1 MKFNKKVKTVILTF
15 TIITLFSTLAALQ
28 SCRVHKPSF
37 KGTDLQKSK
46 TLNGSG
52 FTQQGLD
59 KLTSYLKENSVT
71 TGMVVL
77 YDGKMVYEYGDISEV
92 SYLASCR
99 KSVLAMMYGKYIE
112 DGAVDLNQ
120 SIGDLGIDEDD
131 GLLPSEKQATVN
143 DIITAR
149 SGVFHIP
156 ANGGYD
162 EKNVL
167 KRGSVKH
174 GEYFLYNNWDFNV
187 AGFILEQATG
197 RSVYEEIEQ
206 QLAIPLG
213 MQDWNIKNQS
223 RKVNESKS
231 RYSAY
236 HMYFSA
242 RDMAKIGQLMLNKGK
257 WNGKQLIS
265 EKWIDKITTTVTPVE
280 IVNKRYGANK
290 DSKVQFSYGYMWWIL
305 ENLFSLPDMEGAY
318 TADGWGGQYITVIP
332 NRKLVIAHKAKLSTL
347 TLWGLTQGGVD
358 GWQYWEIVKMLL
370 SSNGEQS

>member
-1 MKFNKKVKTVILTF
+1 MSFNKKIKKIVIAI

-37 KGTDLQKSK
+37 KGTDLQKSRS
-46 TLNGSG
+46 LQGSG

-59 KLTSYLKENSVT
+59 DLTQYLKEKSAT

-77 YDGKMVYEYGDISEV
+77 YDGKMVYEYGDIAEV

-99 KSVLAMMYGKYIE
+99 KSVLAMMYGKYVE
-112 DGAVDLNQ
+112 DGTIDLNQ
-120 SIGDLGIDEDD
+120 TIDDLGIDEDD
-131 GLLPSEKQATVN
+131 GLLPSEKEATVN

-149 SGVFHIP
+149 SGVFHVP

-162 EKNVL
+162 KDNVL
-167 KRGSVKH
+167 ERGSVKH

-187 AGFILEQATG
+187 AGYILEQATG

-223 RKVNESKS
+223 RKVNKSKS

-236 HMYFSA
+236 HMYFST
-242 RDMAKIGQLMLNKGK
+242 RDMTKIGQLMLNKGR

-265 EKWIDKITTTVTPVE
+265 EDWINQITTTVTPVE
-280 IVNKRYGANK
+280 IVNKRYGRSK
-290 DSKVQFSYGYMWWIL
+290 DSKVQLSYSYMWWMIEKL
-305 ENLFSLPDMEGAY
+305 YDIKDLEGAY

-332 NRKLVIAHKAKLSTL
+332 KRKLVIAHKAKLSTL
-347 TLWGLTQGGVD
+347 VLWGVKGGGVD
-358 GWQYWEIVKMLL
+358 GWQYWEIVKKLL
-370 SSNGEQS
+370 SVQ

>member
-1 MKFNKKVKTVILTF
+1 MIINKKVKKILLAV
-15 TIITLFSTLAALQ
+15 TILILFSTLVALQ

-37 KGTDLQKSK
+37 KGTDLQKRNS
-46 TLNGSG
+46 LQGSG
-52 FTQQGLD
+52 FSQKKLD
-59 KLTSYLKENSVT
+59 DLSNYLKEKSAT

-77 YDGKMVYEYGDISEV
+77 YDGQVVYEYGNVEEI

-99 KSVLAMMYGKYIE
+99 KSVLAMLYGKYIE
-112 DGAVDLNQ
+112 DGTIDLSQ

-131 GLLPSEKQATVN
+131 GLLPSEKEATVN

-167 KRGSVKH
+167 ERGSVKH

-187 AGFILEQATG
+187 AGYIIEQATG

-223 RKVNESKS
+223 RKVNKSKS

-236 HMYFSA
+236 HMYFST
-242 RDMAKIGQLMLNKGK
+242 RDMAKIGQLMLNKGR

-265 EKWIDKITTTVTPVE
+265 EKWIDKITSVVTSVE
-280 IVNKRYGANK
+280 IVNKRYGKNK
-290 DSKVQFSYGYMWWIL
+290 QSEVQLSYGYMWWLI
-305 ENLFSLPDMEGAY
+305 ENLFNLPDMEGAY

-332 NRKLVIAHKAKLSTL
+332 KRKLVIAHKTKLSTL
-347 TLWGLTQGGVD
+347 TLWGLKPGGVD
-358 GWQYWEIVKMLL
+358 GWQYWEIVKRLL
-370 SSNGEQS
+370 S